1 MITSSG
7 TENEKNQQQASH
19 TSFFHLLSRADILL
33 HCACPCLQRRAVAEL
48 SLATFERTLVR
59 TLAARP
65 ETKDL
70 AKQVK
75 AVTAAAAE
83 ASLPAAAEHARVVEE
98 LLKERAELRDELR
111 NAQDEV
117 QVSQRVGG
125 QRVL

>member
-1 MITSSG
+1 M
-7 TENEKNQQQASH
+7 
-19 TSFFHLLSRADILL
+19 
-33 HCACPCLQRRAVAEL
+33 AEL
-48 SLATFERTLVR
+48 SLSTFERTLVR

-111 NAQDEV
+111 NAKDEV
-117 QVSQRVGG
+117 QVSQRVEG